1 MSLKR
6 GRWFFSAVCISLLAV
21 SSTSRAENKP
31 SIEPRAERILN
42 AAVAH
47 LLASKSF
54 TFRGDMTTEMQIG
67 GGQRI
72 EYAGTVQVAVRR
84 PDHVWT
90 RVEGEQG
97 RKSNWYDGKNFT
109 HLNADK
115 NMYASWP
122 APPTTEEFLDK
133 MREKL
138 GFQPPLSGL
147 MRQDLD
153 KEIVKG
159 VQTGFYVGE
168 AVVQG
173 VKCSHLAFSQENME
187 WQLWIDDGIPVLR
200 RLVLTYK
207 KRPGA
212 PKIAVTFTDW
222 DFNALLSDSVFAFEP
237 PPGASRIEFE
247 FVKQ

>member
-6 GRWFFSAVCISLLAV
+6 GGWFFSAVCISLLAV
-21 SSTSRAENKP
+21 SSASRAEDKP

-54 TFRGDMTTEMQIG
+54 MFRGELTTEKQLS
-67 GGQRI
+67 GGQGI
-72 EYAGTVQVAVRR
+72 EYVGTVEVAVRR
-84 PDHVWT
+84 PDRIWT

-109 HLNADK
+109 HLMADS

-122 APPTTEEFLDK
+122 APPTTDEFLDK

-159 VQTGFYVGE
+159 VRTGFYVGE

-187 WQLWIDDGIPVLR
+187 WQLWIEDGVPVLR

-212 PKIAVTFTDW
+212 PKLTVTFTDW
-222 DFNALLSDSVFAFEP
+222 DFNALLSDAVFAFVP
-237 PPGASRIEFE
+237 PPGATRIEFE
-247 FVKQ
+247 IVKQ